1 MRRLKNVVIFFQTV
15 YARCVIMTWCNS
27 EGELRQED
35 IPIISVRDNKS
46 NRSNKK
52 AKKKKKTKKKE
63 RNKGV
68 THAIVKVKLCV

>member
-15 YARCVIMTWCNS
+15 YARCVIMRWCNS

-52 AKKKKKTKKKE
+52 AKKKKKKKE